1 MYGNK
6 PADFESFWDDVDNDL
21 AGIAIAPE
29 VEYIRMRSNNDADL
43 YGVRITSV
51 GPYRLF
57 AYLSIPKGEGPFPA
71 IYYVPKN

>member
-57 AYLSIPKGEGPFPA
+57 A
-71 IYYVPKN
+71 